1 MKRLTKKEKALM
13 VKWFKESLDVVT
25 EDEPLTAR
33 QALYGNC
40 GRGPVKIAFIIT
52 TSAKHLEKIDGAL
65 PLASKVSHD
74 WLAQEEV
81 M

>member
-40 GRGPVKIAFIIT
+40 GRGLLRL
-52 TSAKHLEKIDGAL
+52 HLL
-65 PLASKVSHD
+65 SL
-74 WLAQEEV
+74 LAQNT
-81 M
+81 